1 MKARIFIIFVA
12 PPIIVFAFFFSLVRG
27 GLAFRPAFIAV
38 GKEVAS
44 IKRDWKAGYLTP
56 EKDVD

>member
-1 MKARIFIIFVA
+1 MKARIFIILVA
-12 PPIIVFAFFFSLVRG
+12 PPIIVFAFIFTLVTG
-27 GLAFRPAFIAV
+27 AFAFRPAFKAV

-44 IKRDWKAGYLTP
+44 MKRDWKAGYLTP